1 MKYFPKDIFMKVA
14 FMDGLYHT
22 IPTLSILIPKIFS
35 INQNF
40 NFYININGTNATL
53 THFYRNIKNG
63 IHFTLDENKFL

>member
-1 MKYFPKDIFMKVA
+1 MKVP

-22 IPTLSILIPKIFS
+22 IPILSILIPKIFS

-40 NFYININGTNATL
+40 NFYININGINATL